1 MTHRP
6 DALQIAECEHVAAG
20 PTVTLLRVAARVP
33 PGGEDLWQRPVL
45 VAEHPGGLD
54 RFDALPSPP
63 DPAGTMRAAYSVPA
77 TLIAPETTFRL
88 KLASGALVELPA
100 PVPGAARPPA
110 PDAEDER
117 MRYLEAENERLSA
130 TLEELEVWRGELE
143 RRLTESVNQLADTR
157 ARLTAAELEA
167 LTLRAE
173 AEATRQAVRELAE
186 ASGADPSST

>member
-1 MTHRP
+1 
-6 DALQIAECEHVAAG
+6 
-20 PTVTLLRVAARVP
+20 
-33 PGGEDLWQRPVL
+33 
-45 VAEHPGGLD
+45 
-54 RFDALPSPP
+54 
-63 DPAGTMRAAYSVPA
+63 MRAAYSVPA

-110 PDAEDER
+110 PDAER
-117 MRYLEAENERLSA
+117 VPYLEAENERLSA

-143 RRLTESVNQLADTR
+143 RRLTESVDQLADTR

-186 ASGADPSST
+186 ATGVDLSST